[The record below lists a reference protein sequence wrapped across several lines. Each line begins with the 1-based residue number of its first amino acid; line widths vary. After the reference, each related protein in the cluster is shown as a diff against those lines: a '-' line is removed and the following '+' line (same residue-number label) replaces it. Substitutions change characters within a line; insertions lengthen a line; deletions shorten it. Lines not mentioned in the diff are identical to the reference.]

1 MLDGLERGGGVP
13 AVARVGYQLQRGAL
27 PAVHALSDLAAL
39 QKRMGQL
46 LEQLQQVEEA
56 QGEVVLQDNPGD
68 DSTALPP
75 AARRLPWPPTTRRR
89 RGSRQRLCGVALRT

>member
-75 AARRLPWPPTTRRR
+75 ACPRFGQVGAPRR
-89 RGSRQRLCGVALRT
+89 A